1 MIYNYLYNS
10 TMKKPVE
17 FLGDSLDAL
26 KQFPQEIRREA
37 GFQLDRV
44 QQGLEP
50 DDWKPMKTVGKGVR
64 EIRLRDSTG
73 AFRVIY
79 VASFDEAIYVL
90 HCFQKQS
97 EQTPKPDIDLAKDR
111 LKQIQRRLR

>member
-1 MIYNYLYNS
+1 
-10 TMKKPVE
+10 MKKSIE

-26 KQFPQEIRREA
+26 KQFPQEVRREA

-50 DDWKPMKTVGKGVR
+50 ADWKPMKTVGAGVK
-64 EIRLRDSTG
+64 EIRTRDSTG

-79 VASFDEAIYVL
+79 VASFEEAIYVL
-90 HCFQKQS
+90 HCFQKRS

-111 LKQIQRRLR
+111 LKQLLRRFR